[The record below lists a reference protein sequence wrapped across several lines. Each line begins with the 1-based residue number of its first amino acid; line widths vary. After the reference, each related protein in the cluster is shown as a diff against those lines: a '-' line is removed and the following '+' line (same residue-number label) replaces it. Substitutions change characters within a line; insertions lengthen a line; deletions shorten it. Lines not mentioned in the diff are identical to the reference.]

1 MFLIIGCAG
10 ALILGAYTILISRK
24 ANKQPNGPHMPLT
37 NPYRI
42 GAYVYVMEDIQRSDM
57 SFYGTVL
64 SMAGGM
70 CTVRE
75 AAAPYASVTVPR
87 EYVYPGNTTF

>member
-1 MFLIIGCAG
+1 MFLLIGCAG
-10 ALILGAYTILISRK
+10 ALTIGAISINMARK
-24 ANKQPNGPHMPLT
+24 AAKQPTSRHMPLT

-42 GAYVYVMEDIQRSDM
+42 GAYVLITEDIQRPDM

-75 AAAPYASVTVPR
+75 AAAPYAPVTVPR
-87 EYVYPGNTTF
+87 EYVYPGATIL

>member
-10 ALILGAYTILISRK
+10 ALIIAAITMNAARK
-24 ANKQPNGPHMPLT
+24 AAKQPNGRHMPLT

-42 GAYVYVMEDIQRSDM
+42 GAYVLITEDLQRPDM

-75 AAAPYASVTVPR
+75 AAAPYAPVTVPR
-87 EYVYPGNTTF
+87 EYVYPGATIL

>member
-1 MFLIIGCAG
+1 VFLIIGCAG
-10 ALILGAYTILISRK
+10 ALIIGALTIRATHK
-24 ANKQPNGPHMPLT
+24 ASKAPTGRHMPLT

-42 GAYVYVMEDIQRSDM
+42 GAYVLITEDIQRPDM

-75 AAAPYASVTVPR
+75 AAAPYAPVTVPR
-87 EYVYPGNTTF
+87 EYVYPGATIL

>member
-10 ALILGAYTILISRK
+10 ALIIGAISISMARK
-24 ANKQPNGPHMPLT
+24 AAKAPNGRHMPLT

-42 GAYVYVMEDIQRSDM
+42 GAYVLITEDLQRPDM
-57 SFYGTVL
+57 AFYGTVM

-75 AAAPYASVTVPR
+75 AAAPYASVTIPR
-87 EYVYPGNTTF
+87 EYVYPGGTIL